1 MLAKQVLLCIDNPF
15 LVRNMREFS
24 AETRQIFPWAKA
36 ASLPSE
42 FMTSRKTLH
51 SKGLGETFSPSG
63 KRRQLQPTNLCRTVT
78 PHSHNVWLNL
88 QLRTSIRVFAWQ
100 LPHLCQSSKSW

>member
-1 MLAKQVLLCIDNPF
+1 EELLYFPKPMEQTKGTGDHRHHVGYVKKLIENFKTRFDNFMLGKQVLLCIDNPF

-63 KRRQLQPTNLCRTVT
+63 KR
-78 PHSHNVWLNL
+78 W
-88 QLRTSIRVFAWQ
+88 
-100 LPHLCQSSKSW
+100 